1 MLLTK
6 MALTDAP
13 GVTLG
18 WVSWGYLMD
27 IAEKVKQFKILL
39 NILLK
44 REYFLFFF
52 NFLGLCMH
60 VQVCPCVQSA
70 NKMISDPF

>member
-44 REYFLFFF
+44 IEYFLFFF
-52 NFLGLCMH
+52 KFSGSMHACAGVSLCTK
-60 VQVCPCVQSA
+60 C
-70 NKMISDPF
+70 K

>member
-1 MLLTK
+1 

-44 REYFLFFF
+44 IEYFLFFF
-52 NFLGLCMH
+52 FLIFWVYACMCRCVLVYK
-60 VQVCPCVQSA
+60 VQ
-70 NKMISDPF
+70 IR

>member
-6 MALTDAP
+6 LALTGAP

-27 IAEKVKQFKILL
+27 MAEKVKQFKILL

-44 REYFLFFF
+44 IEYFLKKI
-52 NFLGLCMH
+52 LGLCMH

>member
-1 MLLTK
+1 MWCETRQQNDFAEAKGSWSQMLLTK

-27 IAEKVKQFKILL
+27 MAEKVKQFKILL

-44 REYFLFFF
+44 IEYFFFF
-52 NFLGLCMH
+52 
-60 VQVCPCVQSA
+60 
-70 NKMISDPF
+70 

>member
-44 REYFLFFF
+44 IEYFLFYFIF
-52 NFLGLCMH
+52 WVYACMCRCVLVYK
-60 VQVCPCVQSA
+60 VQ
-70 NKMISDPF
+70 IR

>member
-44 REYFLFFF
+44 IEYFLFFF
-52 NFLGLCMH
+52 LIFWVYACMCRCVLVYK
-60 VQVCPCVQSA
+60 VQ
-70 NKMISDPF
+70 IR

>member
-44 REYFLFFF
+44 IEYFFFF
-52 NFLGLCMH
+52 LIFWVYACMCRCVLVYK
-60 VQVCPCVQSA
+60 VQ
-70 NKMISDPF
+70 IR

>member
-6 MALTDAP
+6 MALTDVL

-44 REYFLFFF
+44 IEYFLKKIS
-52 NFLGLCMH
+52 GSMHACAGVSLCTK
-60 VQVCPCVQSA
+60 CT
-70 NKMISDPF
+70 